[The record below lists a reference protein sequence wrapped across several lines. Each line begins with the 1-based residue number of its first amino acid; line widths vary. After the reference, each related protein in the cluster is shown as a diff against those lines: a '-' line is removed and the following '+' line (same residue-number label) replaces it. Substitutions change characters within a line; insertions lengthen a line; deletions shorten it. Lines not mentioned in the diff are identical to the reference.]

1 MRIGV
6 DVGGTTV
13 KIGVADNYKII
24 DKFVVKTKKESLFQ
38 DVLEGIKEH
47 LGADINKV
55 EFIGFGLPGHA
66 EDGFVYKLTN
76 VEGVENVDLRALCNS
91 YFPGIP
97 MGTTNDAN
105 AAALGEALNDP
116 NNPESSYLLTLG
128 TGVGGGYVY
137 NHKVIDGKHN
147 SCGEIGHMFIDYK
160 HNYKCN
166 CGLTGCLETVA
177 SATGI
182 VRLAKEYYSDY
193 KTTLN
198 KDTMSAKDVFDAAK
212 QGDELGLYVLD
223 LVGMYLGR
231 GLAAIGCTTDPE
243 VFYIGGGVSAAGQ
256 ILIDKITEY
265 YKKYAFY
272 SMKDTR
278 ITLARMGN
286 DAGMLGAAY
295 IK

>member
-13 KIGVADNYKII
+13 KIGIAENYKII
-24 DKFVVKTKKESLFQ
+24 DKFVVKTRKESLFE
-38 DVLEGIKEH
+38 DVLGGIKKH
-47 LGADINKV
+47 LDGKLDQI

-66 EDGFVYKLTN
+66 KDGYVYKLTN
-76 VEGVENVDLRALCNS
+76 VEGVENIDLRSLCNE
-91 YFPGIP
+91 YFPGVS

-116 NNPESSYLLTLG
+116 NNPSSSYLLTLG

-137 NHKVIDGKHN
+137 DHKVIDGAHN
-147 SCGEIGHMFIDYK
+147 SCGEVGHMFIDFK
-160 HNYKCN
+160 HQYKCN
-166 CGLTGCLETVA
+166 CGLCGCLETVA

-182 VRLAKEYYSDY
+182 VRLAKEYYNDY

-212 QGDELGLYVLD
+212 AGDELGLYVLD

-231 GLAAIGCTTDPE
+231 GLASIACSTDPE
-243 VFYIGGGVSAAGQ
+243 VFYIGGGVSACGQ
-256 ILIDKITEY
+256 ILIYKITEY

-272 SMKDTR
+272 SMKDTK